1 MKDWKRIAE
10 AHELPLTARELDR
23 ITPAL
28 SALEETFRPLI
39 QALTPDLE
47 PDLELHLDGD
57 AE

>member
-1 MKDWKRIAE
+1 MTDWKRIAE
-10 AHELPLTARELDR
+10 ARGLILTARELDR

-39 QALTPDLE
+39 QDLTPDLE
-47 PDLELHLDGD
+47 PALELRLDGD

>member
-1 MKDWKRIAE
+1 MTDWKRIAE
-10 AHELPLTARELDR
+10 ARGLTLTARELDR

-39 QALTPDLE
+39 QDLTPDLE
-47 PDLELHLDGD
+47 PALELHLDED